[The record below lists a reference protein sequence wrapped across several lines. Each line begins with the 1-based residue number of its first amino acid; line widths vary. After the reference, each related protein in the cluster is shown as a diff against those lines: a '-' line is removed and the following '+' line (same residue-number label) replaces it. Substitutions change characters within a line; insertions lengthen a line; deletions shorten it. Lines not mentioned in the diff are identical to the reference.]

1 MNDVLEGLV
10 KDTET
15 FLISLTSILLKVGKL
30 LKKYT

>member
-15 FLISLTSILLKVGKL
+15 FLIPLTSILLKVGKL